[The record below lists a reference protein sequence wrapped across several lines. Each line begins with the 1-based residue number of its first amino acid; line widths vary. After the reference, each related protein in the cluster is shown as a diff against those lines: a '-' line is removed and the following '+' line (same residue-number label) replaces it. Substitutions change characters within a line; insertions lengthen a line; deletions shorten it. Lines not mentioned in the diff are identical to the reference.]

1 MLDTFAAAWEAL
13 AGVTTA
19 HLTPER
25 QQEAKEAVMAAMY
38 PQGMARATFGT
49 PPSSSWAVLG
59 SAAPHKKVRA
69 DLSSQ
74 TVPWSVTSFREFP
87 R

>member
-1 MLDTFAAAWEAL
+1 L

-38 PQGMARATFGT
+38 PQGDDPRHFRNTTQFI
-49 PPSSSWAVLG
+49 LG
-59 SAAPHKKVRA
+59 RVG
-69 DLSSQ
+69 
-74 TVPWSVTSFREFP
+74 
-87 R
+87 